1 MCYDKAQEAEELFTN
16 VDRACVGCAER
27 DKLCIIVRSFDSKE
41 VVILL
46 PLIDTDRDSLSSFD
60 PGYYSITY
68 QLALL
73 VLIITA
79 SGPTSNVGSLAR
91 TRNVAS
97 PHSPLTP
104 HSSPLFPI
112 SSLLTSFFSLLCPL
126 LYLFTPHFSRLIPS
140 FSLLTD
146 HLSPPV
152 DQAMSLKRPIA
163 PQNAQR
169 ACHEIYSPLIEH
181 SSPMMHG

>member
-91 TRNVAS
+91 TRNVAP
-97 PHSPLTP
+97 PH
-104 HSSPLFPI
+104 SPLFPI